1 MKNGMAIRKKRKYL
15 NGDTLFSA
23 GVYTFLTIIFILIAF
38 PLIYLVS
45 ASFSDPQ
52 AVTSGKVWLL
62 PVDFTLKGY
71 QGIFK
76 DDSLIR
82 GFLNSLYIT
91 GVGTAINIIVTVL
104 MAYPLSRK
112 NFYGRKFFT
121 MLMMTTMFFNG
132 GLVPTYLL
140 INQLQMYN
148 TFWAVML
155 PGCVGVTNV
164 IICRTYFQT
173 SIPEE
178 LYEAAS
184 LDGCDDFGFLARI
197 AIPLAKPV
205 LAVLVLYYA
214 VGHWN
219 SYFNEMIYLADRAKY
234 PLQVVL
240 REILVMSQM
249 ADEMVDFST
258 AEQVQGMADLLKYS
272 TIVVSSLPMLLLYP
286 FIQKYFVKGVMIG
299 SVKG

>member
-1 MKNGMAIRKKRKYL
+1 MKAYSAKKTKR
-15 NGDTLFSA
+15 NGDKLFSVI
-23 GVYTFLTIIFILIAF
+23 VYAFLTLILAVIAF

-52 AVTSGKVWLL
+52 AVIAGKVWLL
-62 PVDFTLKGY
+62 PVDFTLRGY
-71 QGIFK
+71 AAIFN
-76 DDSLIR
+76 DQSLVR
-82 GFLNSLYIT
+82 GFLNSVLIT
-91 GVGTAINIIVTVL
+91 VVGTAVNILVTVL
-104 MAYPLSRK
+104 MAYPLSRR

-121 MLMMTTMFFNG
+121 IFMMFTMLFNG

-140 INQLQMYN
+140 INNLHMYN
-148 TFWAVML
+148 SFAAVII

-164 IICRTYFQT
+164 IICRTYFES

-178 LYEAAS
+178 LYEAAA
-184 LDGCDDFGFLARI
+184 LDGCDDFGYLLRVVL
-197 AIPLAKPV
+197 PLSKPV

-219 SYFNEMIYLADRAKY
+219 SYFNEMIYLEDKMKY

-240 REILVMSQM
+240 RQILIMSQI
-249 ADEMVDFST
+249 ADEMMLDFST
-258 AEQVQGMADLLKYS
+258 AERVQGMADLLKYS
-272 TIVVSSLPMLLLYP
+272 TIVVSSLPMLILYP
-286 FIQKYFVKGVMIG
+286 FIQKHFVKGVMIG

>member
-1 MKNGMAIRKKRKYL
+1 MTAAVRKKRKPF
-15 NGDTLFSA
+15 NGDSVFSIL
-23 GVYTFLTIIFILIAF
+23 VYALLTMVLVLIAF

-52 AVTSGKVWLL
+52 AVISGKVWLL

-71 QGIFK
+71 DAIFK
-76 DDSLIR
+76 DKSLVR
-82 GFLNSLYIT
+82 GFLNSVFIT
-91 GVGTAINIIVTVL
+91 VAGTAINIVVTVM

-112 NFYGRKFFT
+112 RFYGRKFFT
-121 MLMMTTMFFNG
+121 MFMMITMFFNG
-132 GLVPTYLL
+132 GLVPTFLL
-140 INQLQMYN
+140 INQLSLYN
-148 TFWAVML
+148 SYWSILL

-164 IICRTYFQT
+164 IICRTYFES

-184 LDGCDDFGFLARI
+184 LDGCDDFNFLFRVAL
-197 AIPLAKPV
+197 PLAKPV

-219 SYFNEMIYLADRAKY
+219 SYFKEMIYLEDKIKY

-240 REILVMSQM
+240 RQIIVMSQI
-249 ADEMVDFST
+249 ADEMMLDFST
-258 AEQVQGMADLLKYS
+258 AERVQGMADLLKYS
-272 TIVVSSLPMLLLYP
+272 TIVVSSLPMLILYP

>member
-1 MKNGMAIRKKRKYL
+1 M
-15 NGDTLFSA
+15 
-23 GVYTFLTIIFILIAF
+23 IAF

-45 ASFSDPQ
+45 ASFSEPQ
-52 AVTSGKVWLL
+52 AVISGRVWLW

-71 QGIFK
+71 QAIFK
-76 DDSLIR
+76 DNSLIR
-82 GFLNSLYIT
+82 GFMNSLYIT
-91 GVGTAINIIVTVL
+91 AVGTAINIFVTVL

-112 NFYGRKFFT
+112 KFYGRKFFT
-121 MLMMTTMFFNG
+121 MLMMITMFFNG

-140 INQLQMYN
+140 INELHMYN
-148 TFWAVML
+148 TFWAVMI

-164 IICRTYFQT
+164 IICRTYFES

-184 LDGCDDFGFLARI
+184 LDGCDDFGFLTRI
-197 AIPLAKPV
+197 ALPLAKPV

-219 SYFNEMIYLADRAKY
+219 SYFNEMIYLEDKIKY

-240 REILVMSQM
+240 RQIIIMSQI
-249 ADEMVDFST
+249 ADEMMLDFST
-258 AEQVQGMADLLKYS
+258 AERVQGMADLLKYS

>member
-1 MKNGMAIRKKRKYL
+1 MKTAKKVPM
-15 NGDTLFSA
+15 NGDTLFSV
-23 GVYTFLTIIFILIAF
+23 GVYVLLTAILIIIAF

-52 AVTSGKVWLL
+52 AVISGKVWLL

-71 QGIFK
+71 EAIFK
-76 DDSLIR
+76 DQSLVR
-82 GFLNSLYIT
+82 GFLNSVFIT
-91 GVGTAINIIVTVL
+91 VAGTALNIVVTVM
-104 MAYPLSRK
+104 MAYPLSRRK
-112 NFYGRKFFT
+112 FYGRKFFT
-121 MLMMTTMFFNG
+121 MFMMITMFFNG
-132 GLVPTYLL
+132 GLVPTFLL
-140 INQLQMYN
+140 INQLSMYN
-148 TFWAVML
+148 SYWAVIL

-164 IICRTYFQT
+164 IICRTYFES

-184 LDGCDDFGFLARI
+184 LDGCDDFRFLLKVAL
-197 AIPLAKPV
+197 PLAKPV

-219 SYFNEMIYLADRAKY
+219 SYFKEMIYLEDKMKY

-240 REILVMSQM
+240 RQILIMSQI
-249 ADEMVDFST
+249 ADEMMLDFST
-258 AEQVQGMADLLKYS
+258 AERVQGMADLLKYS

>member
-1 MKNGMAIRKKRKYL
+1 MKAYSAKRMKLSGDKIFSFLVYL
-15 NGDTLFSA
+15 
-23 GVYTFLTIIFILIAF
+23 FLALILAVIAF

-52 AVTSGKVWLL
+52 AVISGKVWLL

-71 QGIFK
+71 SAIFK
-76 DDSLIR
+76 DQSLVR
-82 GFLNSLYIT
+82 GFLNSVFIT
-91 GVGTAINIIVTVL
+91 VVGTAVNILVTVL
-104 MAYPLSRK
+104 MAYPLSRR

-121 MLMMTTMFFNG
+121 IFMMFTMLFNG

-140 INQLQMYN
+140 INNLHMYN
-148 TFWAVML
+148 SFAAVVI

-164 IICRTYFQT
+164 IICRTYFES

-178 LYEAAS
+178 LYEAAA
-184 LDGCDDFGFLARI
+184 LDGCDDFGYLLRVVL
-197 AIPLAKPV
+197 PLSKPV

-219 SYFNEMIYLADRAKY
+219 SYFNEMIYLEDKIKY

-240 REILVMSQM
+240 RQILVMSQI
-249 ADEMVDFST
+249 ADEMMLDFST
-258 AEQVQGMADLLKYS
+258 AERVQGMADLLKYS
-272 TIVVSSLPMLLLYP
+272 TIVVSSLPMLILYP

>member
-1 MKNGMAIRKKRKYL
+1 MDRTDLIKNKRII
-15 NGDTLFSA
+15 NGDKIFSVL
-23 GVYTFLTIIFILIAF
+23 VYTLLTAILAVIAL

-45 ASFSDPQ
+45 ASLSEPQ
-52 AVTSGKVWLL
+52 AVISGKVWLF

-71 QGIFK
+71 EAIFK
-76 DDSLIR
+76 DRSLIQ
-82 GFLNSLYIT
+82 GFLNSVYIT
-91 GVGTAINIIVTVL
+91 VVGTAINIVVTVM

-112 NFYGRKFFT
+112 TFYGRKFFT
-121 MLMMTTMFFNG
+121 MFMMITMFFNG
-132 GLVPTYLL
+132 GLVPTFLL
-140 INQLQMYN
+140 INELHMYN
-148 TFWAVML
+148 SFWAIML

-164 IICRTYFQT
+164 IICRTYFES

-184 LDGCDDFGFLARI
+184 LDGCDEFGFLLRI
-197 AIPLAKPV
+197 ALPLAKPV

-219 SYFNEMIYLADRAKY
+219 SYFNEMIYLEDKVKL

-240 REILVMSQM
+240 RQIIIMSQI
-249 ADEMVDFST
+249 ADEMMLDFTT
-258 AEQVQGMADLLKYS
+258 AERVQGMADLLKYS
-272 TIVVSSLPMLLLYP
+272 TIVVSSLPMLILYP

>member
-1 MKNGMAIRKKRKYL
+1 MKARTSDRW
-15 NGDTLFSA
+15 FSFM
-23 GVYTFLTIIFILIAF
+23 VYGLLTVILVLIAF
-38 PLIYLVS
+38 SLIYLVS

-52 AVTSGKVWLL
+52 AVIAGRVWLL

-71 QGIFK
+71 EAIFK
-76 DDSLIR
+76 DQSLIR
-82 GFLNSLYIT
+82 GFLNSVFIT
-91 GVGTAINIIVTVL
+91 VAGTTLNLIVTVM
-104 MAYPLSRK
+104 MAYPISRR

-121 MLMMTTMFFNG
+121 LFMMFTMFFSG
-132 GLVPTYLL
+132 GLVPTFLL
-140 INQLQMYN
+140 INQLSMYN
-148 TFWAVML
+148 SYWAIIL

-164 IICRTYFQT
+164 IICRTYFES
-173 SIPEE
+173 SIPDE

-184 LDGCDDFGFLARI
+184 LDGCDDFGFLMRI
-197 AIPLAKPV
+197 VLPLSKPV

-219 SYFNEMIYLADRAKY
+219 SYFKEMIYLEDKMKY

-240 REILVMSQM
+240 RQIIIMSQI
-249 ADEMVDFST
+249 ADEMMLDFST
-258 AEQVQGMADLLKYS
+258 AERAQGMADLLKYS
-272 TIVVSSLPMLLLYP
+272 TIVVSSLPMLILYP

>member
-1 MKNGMAIRKKRKYL
+1 MNLAVKKRL
-15 NGDTLFSA
+15 NGDTLFSV
-23 GVYTFLTIIFILIAF
+23 GVYVLLTLILVVIAF

-52 AVTSGKVWLL
+52 AVISGRVWLW

-71 QGIFK
+71 EAIFK
-76 DDSLIR
+76 DQSLIR
-82 GFLNSLYIT
+82 GFLNSVFLT
-91 GVGTAINIIVTVL
+91 VVGTAINILVTVL

-112 NFYGRKFFT
+112 QFYGRKFFT
-121 MLMMTTMFFNG
+121 MFMMVTMFFNG
-132 GLVPTYLL
+132 GLVPTFLL
-140 INQLQMYN
+140 INQLSMYN
-148 TFWAVML
+148 SYWSVL
-155 PGCVGVTNV
+155 IPGCVGVTNV
-164 IICRTYFQT
+164 IICRTYFES

-184 LDGCDDFGFLARI
+184 LDGCDDFRFLTKVVL
-197 AIPLAKPV
+197 PLAKPV

-219 SYFNEMIYLADRAKY
+219 SYFKEMIYLEDKIKY

-240 REILVMSQM
+240 RQILIMSQI
-249 ADEMVDFST
+249 ADEMMLDFST
-258 AEQVQGMADLLKYS
+258 AERVQGMADLLKYS

>member
-1 MKNGMAIRKKRKYL
+1 MNLAVKKRL
-15 NGDTLFSA
+15 NGDTLFSV
-23 GVYTFLTIIFILIAF
+23 GVYVLLTLILVVIAF

-52 AVTSGKVWLL
+52 AVISGRVWLW

-71 QGIFK
+71 EAIFK
-76 DDSLIR
+76 DQSLIR
-82 GFLNSLYIT
+82 GFLNSVFLT
-91 GVGTAINIIVTVL
+91 VVGTAINIVVTVL

-112 NFYGRKFFT
+112 QFYGRKFFT
-121 MLMMTTMFFNG
+121 MFMMVTMFFNG
-132 GLVPTYLL
+132 GLVPTFLL
-140 INQLQMYN
+140 INQLSMYN
-148 TFWAVML
+148 SYWSVL
-155 PGCVGVTNV
+155 IPGCVGVTNV
-164 IICRTYFQT
+164 IICRTYFES

-184 LDGCDDFGFLARI
+184 LDGCDDFRFLTKVVL
-197 AIPLAKPV
+197 PLAKPV

-219 SYFNEMIYLADRAKY
+219 SYFKEMIYLEDKIKY

-240 REILVMSQM
+240 RQILIMSQI
-249 ADEMVDFST
+249 ADEMMLDFST
-258 AEQVQGMADLLKYS
+258 AERVQGMADLLKYS